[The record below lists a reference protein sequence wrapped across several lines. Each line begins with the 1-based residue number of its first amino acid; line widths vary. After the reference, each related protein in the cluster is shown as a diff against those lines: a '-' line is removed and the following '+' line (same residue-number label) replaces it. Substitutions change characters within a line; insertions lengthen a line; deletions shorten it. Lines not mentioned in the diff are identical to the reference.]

1 MRGSRVFSNPVTY
14 DVSVYSTNIPAYL
27 RTVHIIPSLT
37 LEKASSSVEVVQDEV
52 IQDEVIQ
59 DEVIQDR

>member
-1 MRGSRVFSNPVTY
+1 MRGSRVFSNPVKY
-14 DVSVYSTNIPAYL
+14 DVSVYSTKYSSIL
-27 RTVHIIPSLT
+27 CTVHIIPSLT
-37 LEKASSSVEVVQDEV
+37 LEKASSNVEVVQDEV